1 MASPQANGYYPRLNA
16 AMVGSGKFNG
26 NIVSLMGR
34 FVSGATDG
42 NHVSFQCSD
51 GGTLSLSVEH
61 ADFPNMDVMDGPV
74 VEVVG
79 QVMKENEVAV
89 RIVIYNILYETQLSH
104 VLLHRCDSFDDCGSY
119 CIHSSIATYFLL
131 LCNLQLFVTRELS
144 KDTDLQV
151 YDKMIAM
158 QHNPKFAKYFAPID
172 GNVCGSGMV
181 TN

>member
-1 MASPQANGYYPRLNA
+1 MAAPQANGYYPRLNA
-16 AMVGSGKFNG
+16 AMIATGNYNGS
-26 NIVSLMGR
+26 IVSLMGR
-34 FVSGATDG
+34 FVSGAGG
-42 NHVSFQCSD
+42 NGGVSFQCSD

-61 ADFPNMDVMDGPV
+61 AEIPNMDVQDGPV

-89 RIVIYNILYETQLSH
+89 RAFCVVVCCNILYTKGREGDPATSCSLA
-104 VLLHRCDSFDDCGSY
+104 SFDNWFVRLIIIIRLY
-119 CIHSSIATYFLL
+119 
-131 LCNLQLFVTRELS
+131 LQLFVTRELS

-158 QHNPKFAKYFAPID
+158 QHNPKFAQYFAPID
-172 GNVCGSGMV
+172 GNVTGSGMV

>member
-16 AMVGSGKFNG
+16 AMVSSGKFNG

-89 RIVIYNILYETQLSH
+89 RCNILYGIQLSH
-104 VLLHRCDSFDDCGSY
+104 VLLLRCDAFDDCGSY
-119 CIHSSIATYFLL
+119 CILIHRYLL
-131 LCNLQLFVTRELS
+131 PTLHGFLQLFVTRELS

-158 QHNPKFAKYFAPID
+158 QHNPKFAQYFAPID
-172 GNVCGSGMV
+172 GNVAGSGMV